1 MTEHRMNSSC
11 KVRLSVIFKLGHTL
25 RNQRRVVTTVTDR
38 RWGTIAW
45 LMSRTWP
52 DPAGVFFKIRP
63 FGPPNPSIH
72 PIHSLFLPLPSL
84 FNFHILPL
92 DHCSPK
98 ILQSPK
104 SVNLLVGV
112 AGVGVC
118 LATEYL
124 SSCFLHFYGVCL
136 EFLLIYLAFL
146 FIS

>member
-1 MTEHRMNSSC
+1 MTEPTMGRHNCDGPSS
-11 KVRLSVIFKLGHTL
+11 G
-25 RNQRRVVTTVTDR
+25 NRRVINESYQTR
-38 RWGTIAW
+38 
-45 LMSRTWP
+45 P
-52 DPAGVFFKIRP
+52 DLAGVFFKIRP
-63 FGPPNPSIH
+63 FKPPNPSFH

-112 AGVGVC
+112 AAVGVC

-124 SSCFLHFYGVCL
+124 SSFFSISKVCVSNFYSFILHYVVSFIQFYL
-136 EFLLIYLAFL
+136 T
-146 FIS
+146 